1 MKKLMTLAAVIAAIA
16 MHAALTPATLFSDHC
31 VLQRGKKVP
40 VWGKADPG
48 AAVTV
53 EFAGQKK
60 QAKADG
66 AGCWRVDLDPL
77 EVSCDPR
84 EMRIAADG
92 AAHEEVVLKDVLVG
106 VVWLCGGQS
115 NMTFA
120 MWPEPRI
127 GTHAGR
133 EMNGYYDI
141 MLTDA
146 PLVRGVN
153 MPQCWSAEEKDH
165 AKLKWFAFTP
175 ANARDAMVFSGAAWH
190 FAVRLNQALKI
201 PVGVIESAWGGSC
214 IETWIPSDGYLAS
227 ENFKGLATR
236 KIATEATPEQ
246 VAQAKKSGR
255 KPSLHQQARA
265 CWNAMIYPLAP
276 YGIKGAIWYQGCS
289 NRGRWKEYYEM
300 LTALRTGWSKRFE
313 VADMPFFLC
322 QITPYGYGFK
332 TEEAD
337 PGEVQIREEM
347 ERFGRSNGNNVG
359 CAILSDIGELDCIH
373 PGDKRTVGTRL
384 AALALNRIYGKKNLK
399 CDAPVFDKAVLSA
412 DGKRVTLSFHNVDG
426 WCMKGTYEPR
436 FELAGTNGVYTAVKS
451 VIKSNVKTIDLVVPD
466 GMEPKKVAYMRR
478 SCVHGFL
485 KNEAGLPLGPFR
497 GQVGS
502 ASK

>member
-1 MKKLMTLAAVIAAIA
+1 MKKLMTLAAVMAAIA
-16 MHAALTPATLFSDHC
+16 MNAALTPATLFSDHC

-48 AAVTV
+48 ATVTV

-214 IETWIPSDGYLAS
+214 IETWIPPDGYLAS

-246 VAQAKKSGR
+246 VAQAKKTGR

-276 YGIKGAIWYQGCS
+276 YGIEGAIWYQGCT
-289 NRGRWKEYYEM
+289 NRGKWKEYYEM

-313 VADMPFFLC
+313 VSDMPFFLC

-347 ERFGRSNGNNVG
+347 ERFGRTNGNNVG

-384 AALALNRIYGKKNLK
+384 AALALNRIYGKKDLK

-412 DGKRVTLSFHNVDG
+412 DGKRVTLSFLNVDG
-426 WCMKGTYEPR
+426 WCMKGLYEPR
-436 FELAGTNGVYTAVKS
+436 FELAGADGKYTAVKS

-466 GMEPKKVAYMRR
+466 GVEPKKVAYMRR

>member
-276 YGIKGAIWYQGCS
+276 YGIEGAIWYQGCS

-451 VIKSNVKTIDLVVPD
+451 VIKSNVKSIDLVVPD

>member
-214 IETWIPSDGYLAS
+214 IETWIPPDGYLAS

-246 VAQAKKSGR
+246 AAQAKKSGR
-255 KPSLHQQARA
+255 KPSLHQQPRA

-276 YGIKGAIWYQGCS
+276 YGIEGAIWYQGCT
-289 NRGRWKEYYEM
+289 NRGKWKEYYEM

-322 QITPYGYGFK
+322 QITPFGYGFK

-347 ERFGRSNGNNVG
+347 ERFGRTNGNNVG

-384 AALALNRIYGKKNLK
+384 AALALNRIYGKKDLK

-412 DGKRVTLSFHNVDG
+412 DGKRVTLSFLNVDG

-436 FELAGTNGVYTAVKS
+436 FELAGADGVYTAVKS

-466 GMEPKKVAYMRR
+466 GMKPNGVAYMRR

-502 ASK
+502 AAK

>member
-1 MKKLMTLAAVIAAIA
+1 MNHRLMIMFAAVAAA
-16 MHAALTPATLFSDHC
+16 MSVNAALVPATLFSDHC
-31 VLQRGKKVP
+31 VLQRGRKVP

-48 AAVTV
+48 ASVTV
-53 EFAGQKK
+53 AFAGQAKK
-60 QAKADG
+60 AKAGADG
-66 AGCWRVDLDPL
+66 RWRVDLDPL
-77 EVSCDPR
+77 EVSCEPR
-84 EMRIAADG
+84 EMRIAATG
-92 AAHEEVVLKDVLVG
+92 AKHEEVVVKDVLVG

-120 MWPEPRI
+120 MWPAPRVD
-127 GTHAGR
+127 THAGR
-133 EMNGYYDI
+133 EMNGYYDV
-141 MLTDA
+141 MLTEA

-165 AKLKWFAFTP
+165 GALKWFAFTP
-175 ANARDAMVFSGAAWH
+175 ANAKDGMVFSGAAWH
-190 FAVRLNQALKI
+190 FAVRLNQAMKI

-214 IETWIPSDGYLAS
+214 IETWIPPDGYAAS
-227 ENFKGLATR
+227 ENFKELATR
-236 KIATEATPEQ
+236 RIETEPTPEQ
-246 VAQAKKSGR
+246 TASAKKKGR
-255 KPSLHQQARA
+255 KPQLHQQPRA

-276 YGIKGAIWYQGCS
+276 YGIEGAIWYQGCT
-289 NRGRWKEYYEM
+289 NRGKWRQYYEM

-332 TEEAD
+332 TEEDD

-384 AALALNRIYGKKNLK
+384 AALALNRIYGRKDLK
-399 CDAPVFDKAVLSA
+399 CDAPVFDKAVLAA
-412 DGKRVTLSFHNVDG
+412 DGKRVTLSFRNVDG
-426 WCMKGTYEPR
+426 WCMKGSYAPR
-436 FELAGTNGVYTAVKS
+436 FELAGKDGTYVAVKS
-451 VIKSNVKTIDLVVPD
+451 IVKADVKTIDLVVPD
-466 GMEPKKVAYMRR
+466 GMEPTGVAYMRK

-497 GQVGS
+497 
-502 ASK
+502 ASID

>member
-1 MKKLMTLAAVIAAIA
+1 MKKLMTLAAVMAAIA

-276 YGIKGAIWYQGCS
+276 YGIEGAIWYQGCT

-300 LTALRTGWSKRFE
+300 LTALRAGWSKRFE

-347 ERFGRSNGNNVG
+347 ERFGRTNGNNVG

-412 DGKRVTLSFHNVDG
+412 DGKRVTLSFLNVDG

-466 GMEPKKVAYMRR
+466 GVEPKKVAYMRR

>member
-1 MKKLMTLAAVIAAIA
+1 MKKLMTLAAVMAAIA

-214 IETWIPSDGYLAS
+214 IETWIPPDGYLAS

-246 VAQAKKSGR
+246 VAQAKKTGR

-276 YGIKGAIWYQGCS
+276 YGIEGAIWYQGCS

-347 ERFGRSNGNNVG
+347 ERFGRTNGNNVG

-412 DGKRVTLSFHNVDG
+412 DGKRVTLSFLNVDG

-466 GMEPKKVAYMRR
+466 GVEPKKVAYMRR